1 MALWLTRLTILAAI
15 IVTAAAAS
23 TVGALSALAGN
34 PCFHGYEMPASSD
47 AAASAVQANLC
58 DFAPTVARVAPG
70 TTVTFVN
77 DSAVSH
83 LITGANQAWGSRDVQ
98 LHPNSSVSY
107 SFQQPGI
114 YPYACALH
122 EGMTGAIVV
131 GDAAGTATAS
141 DAGTVR
147 AEAPAMAG
155 VAAAGAGAAGLVLGA
170 AGLWFTTR
178 RRRE

>member
-1 MALWLTRLTILAAI
+1 MAVRLTRLTILAAV
-15 IVTAAAAS
+15 IVAAAAAS
-23 TVGALSALAGN
+23 TAGALSALAGN
-34 PCFHGYEMPASSD
+34 PCFHGYEMPASS
-47 AAASAVQANLC
+47 AGAASEIQANLC

-83 LITGANQAWGSRDVQ
+83 LITGANQEWGSRDVQ
-98 LHPNSSVSY
+98 LQPGSTVSY
-107 SFQQPGI
+107 AFERPGI

-131 GDAAGTATAS
+131 GDVAASATAS
-141 DAGTVR
+141 DAGTAT
-147 AEAPAMAG
+147 AETPAMAG
-155 VAAAGAGAAGLVLGA
+155 VAAAGAGALGLVLGA
-170 AGLWFTTR
+170 AGLWFVTR